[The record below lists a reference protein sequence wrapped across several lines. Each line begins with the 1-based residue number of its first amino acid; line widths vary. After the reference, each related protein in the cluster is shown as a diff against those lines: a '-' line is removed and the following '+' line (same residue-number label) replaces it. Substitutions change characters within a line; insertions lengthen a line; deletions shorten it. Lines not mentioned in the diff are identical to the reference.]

1 VPAGRFSRFSFEDRH
16 PMKRRSFSKAL
27 IAVAALIAVCG
38 SAKAE
43 NGPEKIRFGSF
54 GSGFGQPY
62 GTGLIAIAQLKGF
75 VADEFKDQKV
85 ALEWTYYTG
94 TGPAINE
101 AIANG
106 QLDFGHYGALPN
118 IIGRANGL
126 PTHIVLS
133 YGTGATF
140 AVVRNGV
147 NISSI
152 RDLKGHRVSVAK
164 ATVIHLALLK
174 ALAENGLTDRD
185 VTLVDLKDADQ
196 MAALAAGSVDAAFG
210 TSSFLALRDQGLVK
224 VIYSSND
231 GHPETG
237 HFGGV
242 LVTEDFEKKYPEAT
256 QRVVRGL
263 VAAAHWA
270 GQPENREEA
279 LRLWA
284 KSGVSYQVLKEE
296 FEGQDIRQQL
306 DPRIDGY
313 FLARYRDGI
322 EFAKTQKLIRGDVD
336 LAAWVVAKYQDAALQ
351 SLGLESYWPRRDTT
365 GAATN

>member
-1 VPAGRFSRFSFEDRH
+1 MNRTTIA
-16 PMKRRSFSKAL
+16 KAL
-27 IAVAALIAVCG
+27 VAVAALIAICG
-38 SAKAE
+38 AARAE
-43 NGPEKIRFGSF
+43 TAPETIRFGSF

-85 ALEWTYYTG
+85 ALDWKYYAG

-140 AVVRNGV
+140 AVARSGLP
-147 NISSI
+147 IASI

-174 ALAENGLTDRD
+174 TLAENGLTDRD

-210 TSSFLALRDQGLVK
+210 TSGFLTLRDQGLVK

-237 HFGGV
+237 HFGSV
-242 LVTEDFEKKYPEAT
+242 VVTEEFEQRYPDAT
-256 QRVVRGL
+256 QRVVRGF
-263 VAAAHWA
+263 VAAAHWL

-284 KSGVSYQVLKEE
+284 KSGVSYQVLSEE
-296 FEGQDIRQQL
+296 FAGQDIHLQI

-313 FLARYRDGI
+313 FIGRYRDAV
-322 EFAKTQKLIRGDVD
+322 EFAKAQKLIRNYVD
-336 LAAWVVAKYQDAALQ
+336 LAAWIVPKYQDAALR
-351 SLGLESYWPRRDTT
+351 SLGLEAYWPSRDST

>member
-1 VPAGRFSRFSFEDRH
+1 MICIS
-16 PMKRRSFSKAL
+16 
-27 IAVAALIAVCG
+27 IAKTLVAFAALVAVG
-38 SAKAE
+38 GAAQSETAVE
-43 NGPEKIRFGSF
+43 TIRFGSF

-75 VADEFKDQKV
+75 VAAEFKDQKIE
-85 ALEWTYYTG
+85 LDFKYYAG

-118 IIGRANGL
+118 IIGRSNGL
-126 PTHIVLS
+126 PTRIVLS

-140 AVVRNGV
+140 AVARTGLP
-147 NISSI
+147 ITSI
-152 RDLKGHRVSVAK
+152 RDLKGRRVSVAK

-174 ALAENGLTDRD
+174 TLAENGLTDRD

-210 TSSFLALRDQGLVK
+210 TSGFLTLREQGLVK

-237 HFGGV
+237 HFGSV
-242 LVTEDFEKKYPEAT
+242 VVTEEFEKRYPEAT
-256 QRVVRGL
+256 QRVVRGFI
-263 VAAAHWA
+263 AAAHWL
-270 GQPENREEA
+270 GQKENREEA

-284 KSGVSYQVLKEE
+284 KSGVSYQVLSEE
-296 FEGQDIRQQL
+296 FEGQDIHQQI
-306 DPRIDGY
+306 DPRLDGY
-313 FLARYRDGI
+313 FIGRYRDAI
-322 EFAKTQKLIRGDVD
+322 EFAKAQKLIRKDID
-336 LAAWVVAKYQDAALQ
+336 LAEWIVPKYQDAALR
-351 SLGLESYWPRRDTT
+351 SLGLETYWPSRDST
-365 GAATN
+365 GATIN